1 MKNPFSVG
9 MDITSFELDLLAVEG
24 TVGVCRACAGAG
36 AGADIV
42 GVPFTTSV
50 EDISVRIIISPFN
63 NPAEAKVSSFLALH
77 IRGGYPIFTFFFIK
91 KK

>member
-36 AGADIV
+36 AGADTV
-42 GVPFTTSV
+42 GVPFTTSA
-50 EDISVRIIISPFN
+50 EDISVRMIISPFC
-63 NPAEAKVSSFLALH
+63 NPAEAKVSSSLALH
-77 IRGGYPIFTFFFIK
+77 ILGGYPIFTLFYK
-91 KK
+91 NK